1 MSVERRFYILLGLI
15 LCVAAFLRIYQL
27 TIIPPGLYHDEAING
42 NDALRNL
49 ETGTLQVFYPQ
60 NGGRE
65 GLYINLITPLIA
77 LFGTEAWVLR
87 LPAVIFGILTVW
99 GVYLLAAELFGRRA
113 GLLASFFLATSF
125 WHINF
130 SRIGLRTIGSPLF
143 LAWGLWLLLDAV
155 RRVREGRPATGRMVL
170 AGVVYGLGFHTYI
183 AYRATPLLVTAVML
197 YGWRKTPA
205 LLRPLA
211 AFAGAAGITVSPL
224 LLYFAMHR
232 DAFLGRASEVSILA
246 RPGAA
251 GAFAENLWKLTQM
264 IFTRGDFN
272 WRHNIAFKPMV
283 FWPVAILFALGCGL
297 SVYLLYRRKPEA
309 FPYAIAIG
317 WLAVAA
323 VPAALTHDAMPHA
336 LRSLLMAPAVMI
348 LAGAAGSFLYDQ
360 LAGKLPARA
369 LVAATAVLATG
380 LSYEAFHS
388 YFDVWAKAPQVAEA
402 FNRSAADIAARI
414 NSLPDSTPKYVVAVS
429 PGAPGALPSPAQT
442 IMFLTRSYT
451 TRQQEARGIRY
462 IPRTSPDQPDG
473 VAYCQHVAASL
484 TSGELFCLQVNRS
497 VAPSF

>member
-1 MSVERRFYILLGLI
+1 
-15 LCVAAFLRIYQL
+15 
-27 TIIPPGLYHDEAING
+27 
-42 NDALRNL
+42 
-49 ETGTLQVFYPQ
+49 
-60 NGGRE
+60 
-65 GLYINLITPLIA
+65 
-77 LFGTEAWVLR
+77 
-87 LPAVIFGILTVW
+87 
-99 GVYLLAAELFGRRA
+99 
-113 GLLASFFLATSF
+113 
-125 WHINF
+125 
-130 SRIGLRTIGSPLF
+130 
-143 LAWGLWLLLDAV
+143 
-155 RRVREGRPATGRMVL
+155 
-170 AGVVYGLGFHTYI
+170 
-183 AYRATPLLVTAVML
+183 
-197 YGWRKTPA
+197 
-205 LLRPLA
+205 
-211 AFAGAAGITVSPL
+211 
-224 LLYFAMHR
+224 
-232 DAFLGRASEVSILA
+232 
-246 RPGAA
+246 
-251 GAFAENLWKLTQM
+251 
-264 IFTRGDFN
+264 
-272 WRHNIAFKPMV
+272 
-283 FWPVAILFALGCGL
+283 
-297 SVYLLYRRKPEA
+297 VYLLYRRKPGA

-451 TRQQEARGIRY
+451 TRQQEAHGIRY